1 MLKTFQNL
9 LKLNRQ
15 PPPVG
20 QTPHTVVH
28 HENKWRLLRF
38 EPSQRRYRKPILMVP
53 SLINR
58 WYVLDLMPGRSLT
71 EWLVAQGHEVYII
84 DWGTPGDEDRYLC
97 FDDVVGRY
105 LRRAL
110 RKTCEHA
117 GSEDAHVLGYCMGGT
132 LAAIH
137 AAVYPER
144 IASLTALAS
153 PVAFD
158 DEGLL
163 GTWTRSDAFDVHAFV
178 QAFGNAPWPLLQASF
193 QMLRPTLNLSKLVFL
208 VDQAVVDRA
217 WNDPFLNGFFA
228 KERWASDNVSLPGE
242 VFRTWVQDIYRD
254 DGLAKGTLRLDGHPV
269 HLEAIDVPLH
279 VITFA
284 DDYIVPKASADPLI
298 ERAASTDIEATH
310 LRGGHVGAVVS
321 SSAAKRLWPVLQSWW
336 ATRDGK
342 STKGLE
348 RIEVL

>member
-1 MLKTFQNL
+1 MLKTFRNL
-9 LKLNRQ
+9 LKLNRT

-28 HENKWRLLRF
+28 RENKWRLLRF
-38 EPSQRRYRKPILMVP
+38 APAERRYEKPILMVP

-71 EWLVAQGHEVYII
+71 EWLVQQGHEVYII
-84 DWGTPGDEDRYLC
+84 DWGTPGDEDRYLR

-110 RKTCEHA
+110 RKTCEQA
-117 GSEDAHVLGYCMGGT
+117 GSQNAHVLGYCMGGT

-158 DEGLL
+158 DDGLL
-163 GTWTRSDAFDVHAFV
+163 GTWTRSEAFDVHAFV

-208 VDQAVVDRA
+208 VDQAVV
-217 WNDPFLNGFFA
+217 
-228 KERWASDNVSLPGE
+228 
-242 VFRTWVQDIYRD
+242 
-254 DGLAKGTLRLDGHPV
+254 
-269 HLEAIDVPLH
+269 
-279 VITFA
+279 
-284 DDYIVPKASADPLI
+284 
-298 ERAASTDIEATH
+298 AT
-310 LRGGHVGAVVS
+310 G
-321 SSAAKRLWPVLQSWW
+321 
-336 ATRDGK
+336 
-342 STKGLE
+342 
-348 RIEVL
+348 